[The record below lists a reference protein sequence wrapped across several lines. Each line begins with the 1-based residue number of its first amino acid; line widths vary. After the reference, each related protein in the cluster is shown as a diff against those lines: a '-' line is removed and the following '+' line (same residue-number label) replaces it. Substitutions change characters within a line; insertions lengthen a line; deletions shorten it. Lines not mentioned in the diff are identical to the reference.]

1 MNSPALP
8 VIFRAERSGEVTAVF
23 PTLTADYAGLEFTIY
38 AHIGQ
43 HGGATLPWYRG
54 TRAARPDEYADL
66 LQEVRGIC
74 ERSHAPGD
82 PVFRLDVCR
91 RFTAAHRAAWHADA
105 RAARERL
112 RVDPAGGPWTPESVS

>member
-8 VIFRAERSGEVTAVF
+8 VIFRAERSGQVTAVL
-23 PTLTADYAGLEFTIY
+23 PTMAADYAGREFVTY

-43 HGGATLPWYRG
+43 HGGATLPWYRE

-66 LQEVRGIC
+66 LQELRGIY

-82 PVFRLDVCR
+82 PVFRLDVRR
-91 RFTAAHRAAWHADA
+91 RFTAAHRAAWQADA

-112 RVDPAGGPWTPESVS
+112 RAEPAGGPWTPESVS